1 MPQNPSK
8 ILLLSPR
15 IPPDPGGVAQAVW
28 RQAKQLHD
36 QGISVELWGL
46 SPGDLPDAPFSIG
59 RPTTVVAPIKAL
71 SELATQVATQ
81 YASQCASQCLM
92 GPPPDLIHGY
102 YLSAT
107 AELALA
113 LGEYWQVPVVL
124 SARGNDLDRDLWLPD
139 RREMLL
145 KLLPKASALSG
156 VTRALTRQLAVL
168 APACPVI
175 QWVPNSVDSDTFA
188 PQPRSND
195 LATRLGIPQSGTRLG
210 FVGELRQKKGLGL
223 LLLAFQAL
231 AQKYADL
238 SLLLIGE
245 VRPGPDRQLLQ
256 LFRKQNP
263 QLSPRLIEI
272 PSQPHADLPALYAWL
287 DAVVFPSLQEGLANA
302 CLEALSC
309 ARPVVATE
317 VGGFPD
323 LIGNGQEGRLIS
335 AYQLEPLIVALEEV
349 YMEHEKAQAWDREG
363 KKKMMQ
369 QFSPKQELENWLRL
383 YQAAGLNP
391 E

>member
-59 RPTTVVAPIKAL
+59 RPTTVAPPIKAL
-71 SELATQVATQ
+71 SDLEAQSVAHLF
-81 YASQCASQCLM
+81 S

-113 LGEYWQVPVVL
+113 LGEHWQVPVVL
-124 SARGNDLDRDLWLPD
+124 SARGNDLDRDLWLPEK
-139 RREMLL
+139 REMLL

-195 LATRLGIPQSGTRLG
+195 LATRLGIPQSGTRWG

-309 ARPVVATE
+309 ARPVVATD

-323 LIGNGQEGRLIS
+323 LICNGQEGRLIS

-349 YMEHEKAQAWDREG
+349 YLEPEKAQAWGRAGRE
-363 KKKMMQ
+363 KMMQ

>member
-1 MPQNPSK
+1 MRQNPSK

-28 RQAKQLHD
+28 RQAKQLHE

-46 SPGDLPDAPFSIG
+46 SPGDLPDAPFPVW
-59 RPTTVVAPIKAL
+59 RPTTVAAPINAL
-71 SELATQVATQ
+71 SDLEAQSVAHCF
-81 YASQCASQCLM
+81 S

-113 LGEYWQVPVVL
+113 LGEHWQVPVVL
-124 SARGNDLDRDLWLPD
+124 SARGNDLDRDLWLPE

-156 VTRALTRQLAVL
+156 VTRALTQQLAVL

-195 LATRLGIPQSGTRLG
+195 LALRLGIPQSGTRWG

-323 LIGNGQEGRLIS
+323 LICNGQEGRLIS

-349 YMEHEKAQAWDREG
+349 YLQPEKAQAWGEAGRLKMCREFG
-363 KKKMMQ
+363 
-369 QFSPKQELENWLRL
+369 PEQELENWLRL
-383 YQAAGLNP
+383 YQAAGLKTD
-391 E
+391 

>member
-1 MPQNPSK
+1 MRQNPSK

-28 RQAKQLHD
+28 RQANQLHTLGLD
-36 QGISVELWGL
+36 VALWGL
-46 SPGDLPDAPFSIG
+46 SKGEIPEAPFPVW
-59 RPTTVVAPIKAL
+59 RPKTMAAPITAL
-71 SELATQVATQ
+71 SDLEIPCFA
-81 YASQCASQCLM
+81 

-113 LGEYWQVPVVL
+113 LGEHWQVPVVL
-124 SARGNDLDRDLWLPD
+124 SARGNDLDRDLWLPEQ
-139 RREMLL
+139 RELLL

-156 VTRALTRQLAVL
+156 VTSALTRQLAVL

-175 QWVPNSVDSDTFA
+175 QWVPNSVDPDCFA
-188 PQPRSND
+188 PQSRSSD
-195 LATRLGIPQSGTRLG
+195 LATRLGIPQRGTRLG

-231 AQKYADL
+231 AQKYTDL
-238 SLLLIGE
+238 SLLFIGE

-263 QLSPRLIEI
+263 NLAPRLIEI
-272 PSQPHADLPALYAWL
+272 PSQSHTELPALYAWL
-287 DAVVFPSLQEGLANA
+287 DTVVFPSLQEGLANA
-302 CLEALSC
+302 CMEALSC
-309 ARPVVATE
+309 ARPVVTSD

-323 LIGNGQEGRLIS
+323 LIHNGQEGRLIP
-335 AYQLEPLIVALEEV
+335 AYQLAPLIDALEEV
-349 YMEHEKAQAWDREG
+349 YLQPEKAQAWGAAGRL
-363 KKKMMQ
+363 KMSQ
-369 QFSPKQELENWLRL
+369 EFGPKQERENWLRL
-383 YQAAGLNP
+383 YQAVGLSCP
-391 E
+391 